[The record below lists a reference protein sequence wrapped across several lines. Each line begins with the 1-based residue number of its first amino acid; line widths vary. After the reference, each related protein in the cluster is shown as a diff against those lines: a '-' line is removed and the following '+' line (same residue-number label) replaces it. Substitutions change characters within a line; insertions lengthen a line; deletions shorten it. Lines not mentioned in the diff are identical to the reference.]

1 MNSLIT
7 INNLDKLP
15 ESLKVWAVNRIGKK
29 PIKLL
34 TENEVKRSCSEII
47 AKSFA
52 DSGQL
57 NVTTEMLQFQ
67 TQSLLDEL
75 SDKYKDLTIDE
86 VKEAFK
92 KGIRGETGPY
102 FGLCAKTY
110 HQFIKHYFE
119 SKERTEAM
127 RVYLDLNRQ
136 EIVKDKPTPEQQ
148 NEILKKGIKLAYEV
162 YVKSGELPFYSA
174 PYYDYLKKNN
184 LVNWSKE
191 QIEEMKIEAE
201 TEYRGRLIEDR
212 DNRVINTLQYK
223 AIIENLNTNQ
233 TFKNVCKKIG
243 LKYWFEACKLTN
255 FNFDML

>member
-1 MNSLIT
+1 MNLIV
-7 INNLDKLP
+7 NNNFDKLP
-15 ESLKVWAVNRIGKK
+15 ESLRQYAINRVGKK
-29 PIKLL
+29 TIK
-34 TENEVKRSCSEII
+34 NSSPFEVTRTCSEII

-57 NVTTEMLQFQ
+57 NVTSEMLKFQ
-67 TQSLLDEL
+67 TQSLVDEL
-75 SDKYKDLTIDE
+75 SGKYKDLTLDE
-86 VKEAFK
+86 VREAFK

-119 SKERTEAM
+119 SKERSEAM

>member
-1 MNSLIT
+1 MDLIKT
-7 INNLDKLP
+7 DNLDLLP
-15 ESLKVWAVNRIGKK
+15 LRLQSYAVSRIGKK
-29 PIKLL
+29 SIKDLHPNQIKEAC
-34 TENEVKRSCSEII
+34 TQII
-47 AKSFA
+47 NLAFVE
-52 DSGQL
+52 SGQ
-57 NVTTEMLQFQ
+57 TKQATSEMLSFQ
-67 TQSLLDEL
+67 RDTLLDEL
-75 SDKYKDLTIDE
+75 KGLFKNLTLE
-86 VKEAFK
+86 ELKEAFK
-92 KGIRGETGPY
+92 MGVRGEFGEY
-102 FGLCAKTY
+102 FGLCAATY
-110 HQFIKHYFE
+110 HKWIKNYFE
-119 SKERTEAM
+119 RPERAEAM

-148 NEILKKGIKLAYEV
+148 AEILKKGIKLAYEV

-191 QIEEMKIEAE
+191 QIEEMKVEAE

-255 FNFDML
+255 FNFDTL

>member
-1 MNSLIT
+1 MSDLIKYDFER
-7 INNLDKLP
+7 IP
-15 ESLKVWAVNRIGKK
+15 ESLKGYALNRVGKK
-29 PIKLL
+29 AIKDL
-34 TENEVKRSCSEII
+34 TEHEVKNACNSII
-47 AKSFA
+47 AISFA
-52 DSGQL
+52 EIGQFK
-57 NVTTEMLQFQ
+57 VDTPMLQFQ
-67 TQSLLDEL
+67 SETLFKEL
-75 SDKYKDLTIDE
+75 RGRYKDLTLDE
-86 VKEAFK
+86 LKEAFK
-92 KGIRGETGPY
+92 MGIRNEFGQY

-110 HQFIKHYFE
+110 NLFIKSYY
-119 SKERTEAM
+119 ERPERAEAM

>member
-34 TENEVKRSCSEII
+34 TENEVNRSCSEII

-57 NVTTEMLQFQ
+57 NVTSEMLQFQ

-75 SDKYKDLTIDE
+75 SGKFKDLTIDE

-119 SKERTEAM
+119 SKERSEAM